1 MIDIISNTLK
11 LPVDL
16 ATSLSTEGTGAAKPP
31 KK

>member
-1 MIDIISNTLK
+1 MLDIISNTLK

-16 ATSLSTEGTGAAKPP
+16 VNTMSTEGTGAAKPP